1 MTATPY
7 EMRFQYYIAA
17 RDQLQNAY
25 SSKFNEAC
33 IRKQDGFA
41 GVYPEF
47 PTPEEIFILAE
58 AIKVFAETK

>member
-7 EMRFQYYIAA
+7 EMRFQYYMAS
-17 RDQLQNAY
+17 REQLQNNYHA
-25 SSKFNEAC
+25 KFNEAC
-33 IRKQDGFA
+33 IRKQDGLS

-47 PTPEEIFILAE
+47 PTPEEIFKLAE